1 MSRRSMDARM
11 KKTKQALV
19 NAMIELLSQQP
30 FSAITVN
37 DICSAATVGR
47 STFYTHFQDKYALV
61 RYAIEQ
67 MKDTAHGSLASM
79 SLSEHIEHALTQVK
93 KHASLLK
100 NLTATEFN
108 SELMDLVRTPFCDEM
123 ERALLAHKAQGNTV
137 VEPIEMTAVYYAF
150 AMSST
155 IMYWVHRDMPY
166 SVEEMAHCLNALIPR
181 EILEITRRM
190 APEGV

>member
-1 MSRRSMDARM
+1 MLRRSMDARM

-37 DICSAATVGR
+37 DICSTATVGR

-67 MKDTAHGSLASM
+67 MKDTHGSLASM

-93 KHASLLK
+93 QHASLLK
-100 NLTATEFN
+100 NLTATEF
-108 SELMDLVRTPFCDEM
+108 SAELMELVRTPFCDEL
-123 ERALLAHKAQGNTV
+123 ERALLAYQAQGNAV

-166 SVEEMAHCLNALIPR
+166 SVEEMARCLNALIPQ
-181 EILEITRRM
+181 EILEITRCM
-190 APEGV
+190 APEVV